1 MDYGNITI
9 IIKLFT
15 TFSYNLGLSFL
26 NQMNELI
33 IQETLGTQEKEIAL
47 KLREEA
53 KAKLLSKAA
62 SLR

>member
-1 MDYGNITI
+1 
-9 IIKLFT
+9 
-15 TFSYNLGLSFL
+15 
-26 NQMNELI
+26 MNELI